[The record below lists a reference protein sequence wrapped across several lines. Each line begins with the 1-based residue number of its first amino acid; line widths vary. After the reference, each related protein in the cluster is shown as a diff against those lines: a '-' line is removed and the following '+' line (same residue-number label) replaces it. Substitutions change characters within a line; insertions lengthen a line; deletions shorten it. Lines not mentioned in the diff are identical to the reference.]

1 MSATPEPP
9 KSYWLTILF
18 GVLLIAIIAPL
29 SQFLTIQTVNADIET
44 ATPVGWAVG
53 LLFSTVLAF
62 ALLRL
67 VARNLALPRE
77 RIVLLFCMLT
87 IAVPVMNLGLVR
99 LCFLSITAVAREYL
113 FLGNSTYR
121 TAYNAQN
128 PAWYPVIP
136 TREGLAW
143 NRADR
148 LLTLLTDDQVRRSRQ
163 EASRTLGSAINRE
176 NERLTSGAGTPPDA
190 ATREALRQAVGA
202 LGPDECSALLAAD
215 TDGVRASL
223 GIEELL
229 VRQGRETAAA
239 SAQAAGELAVQLA
252 DYDEF
257 QASLLPQYLQRID
270 RKTADRVR
278 ESLAAMPEQD
288 RKELLDHVAG
298 LLDIAGGLG
307 QQVGELSASDRER
320 LRSELAAKELGEI
333 NAASEEAFL
342 ASARSLVFR
351 MDRSERMNLARQ
363 DGLQGRPNQNLG
375 GMKESLWADL
385 PAAQAKQGQSLQE
398 NLRQLF
404 QQLPWHLWLLPILVW
419 SLLFSAIFL
428 FLMCLA
434 EWLRR
439 KWVERENLAFPLV
452 DVADSLI
459 RHDFALET
467 ASSPIDPPKRTRAF
481 NPLFLIGA
489 ALAFLY
495 VSAEALGH
503 YEITGTVF
511 RGAMDVSGTVFSSG
525 NFKELTG
532 IFFVVSPIV
541 IGIAFLVNL
550 EVSFS
555 IWISFVLFKLISWQV
570 QMASSGEIRD
580 ALYTGWGGGRFYPFP
595 MEQMLGATL
604 CFSGMLLIKAWFS
617 GRDKP
622 ADLAGN
628 SYIGPRM
635 TRWGLIVLPVVV
647 AGLLWMMGV
656 RDALLLIVA
665 GILLLAQTIA
675 AARARAETGLPTGQV
690 SYEFSKLPIIF
701 GMTGLSGAKSF
712 VNFIGLAFLP
722 ASLLFRTLPQQ
733 LENLELARR
742 FKIRYGTV
750 ARASLVAFL
759 SAIAF
764 GMVSFLLFSYFLGE
778 TFYGFDGHKFG
789 GKWGP
794 SDIPNLTAYPLWI
807 SHFFGENGLD
817 KFTRTHWIRIWF
829 IGIGFGVVALL
840 MFLRSRFLKFPINP
854 IGYVVV
860 LLSFHYD
867 WVNPFYR
874 GLNAPD
880 TSWLWSSVLLAWLI
894 KKLTV
899 KYGGMNAYK
908 ASKPFFIGL
917 VAGAVFCIFAWNM
930 LDLGCSIAAENA
942 TGEVSPFLDYFRSH
956 PPFSP
961 RFY

>member
-1 MSATPEPP
+1 MSTLPEPP

-67 VARNLALPRE
+67 VARNLAMPRE

-99 LCFLSITAVAREYL
+99 LCFLSMTAVAREYL
-113 FLGNSTYR
+113 IIGNSTYR
-121 TAYNAQN
+121 TAYDAKN

-136 TREGLAW
+136 TRDGLAW

-148 LLTLLTDDQVRRSRQ
+148 LLVLLSDDRIQRTRQ
-163 EASRTLGSAINRE
+163 EAMRSLGSAINQE
-176 NERLTSGAGTPPDA
+176 QERLASGTGTPPDA
-190 ATREALRQAVGA
+190 ATLEALKKAVAA
-202 LGPDECSALLAAD
+202 LGPDECATLLAAD
-215 TDGVRASL
+215 TGAARTGL
-223 GIEELL
+223 GIEDTLN
-229 VRQGRETAAA
+229 RQGRETSDA
-239 SAQAAGELAVQLA
+239 SARTAGELAGKLA
-252 DYDEF
+252 AYDEF
-257 QASLLPQYLQRID
+257 DASLLPKYLETAD

-278 ESLAAMPEQD
+278 ESLAAMPEQE
-288 RKELLDHVAG
+288 RKDLLDHVAG
-298 LLDIAGGLG
+298 LLDISEGLG
-307 QQVGELSASDRER
+307 QQIGSLSASDRER
-320 LRSELAAKELGEI
+320 LRSELAATELQQI
-333 NAASEEAFL
+333 NAGSEEEFL
-342 ASARSLVFR
+342 RAARSFVFR
-351 MDRSERMNLARQ
+351 LDRSERLNLARQ
-363 DGLQGRPNQNLG
+363 DGLQGRPNHNLA
-375 GMKESLWADL
+375 GMKESLWSNL
-385 PAAQAKQGQSLQE
+385 PAAQAKRSQTLQE
-398 NLRQLF
+398 NLQQLF
-404 QQLPWHLWLLPILVW
+404 QQLPWHLWLVPILFW
-419 SLLFSAIFL
+419 SLLFTVIFL
-428 FLMCLA
+428 LLMCLA

-452 DVADSLI
+452 DIADGLI

-467 ASSPIDPPKRTRAF
+467 ASSPIDPAKRARAF

-495 VSAEALGH
+495 VSAEAMGH
-503 YEITGTVF
+503 YEITGTAF
-511 RGAMDVSGTVFSSG
+511 RGAMDVSGTIFSSG

-532 IFFVVSPIV
+532 IFFVISPIV

-555 IWISFVLFKLISWQV
+555 IWVSFVLFKLISWQV
-570 QMASSGEIRD
+570 QLASSGEIRD

-604 CFSGMLLIKAWFS
+604 CFSSVLLIKAWFS

-622 ADLAGN
+622 ADFAGN
-628 SYIGPRM
+628 SYVGARL
-635 TRWGLIVLPVVV
+635 TRWGLIVLPLVVV
-647 AGLLWMMGV
+647 GMLWMLGV

-665 GILLLAQTIA
+665 GIVLLAQTIA
-675 AARARAETGLPTGQV
+675 AARARAETGLPTGHI
-690 SYEFSKLPIIF
+690 SYEFNKLPMIF
-701 GMTGLSGAKSF
+701 GLTGLSGAKPF
-712 VNFIGLAFLP
+712 VNFIGVAFLP
-722 ASLLFRTLPQQ
+722 ATLLFRTLPQQ

-759 SAIAF
+759 TAIGV
-764 GMVSFLLFSYFLGE
+764 GMMSFLLFSYFLGE
-778 TFYGFDGHKFG
+778 TFYGSAGHNFG

-794 SDIPNLTAYPLWI
+794 SDVPTMTSYPLWI

-817 KFTRTHWIRIWF
+817 KFTQPHWIRVWF
-829 IGIGFGVVALL
+829 IGIGFGVVAAL

-867 WVNPFYR
+867 WVNPFYK
-874 GLNAPD
+874 GLNSPD

-899 KYGGMNAYK
+899 KYGGMNAYR
-908 ASKPFFIGL
+908 AAKPFFIGL
-917 VAGAVFCIFAWNM
+917 VVGAVFCVFAWNM
-930 LDLGCSIAAENA
+930 LDLGCSISAENA
-942 TGEVSPFLDYFRSH
+942 TGEVPPFLDYFRSH